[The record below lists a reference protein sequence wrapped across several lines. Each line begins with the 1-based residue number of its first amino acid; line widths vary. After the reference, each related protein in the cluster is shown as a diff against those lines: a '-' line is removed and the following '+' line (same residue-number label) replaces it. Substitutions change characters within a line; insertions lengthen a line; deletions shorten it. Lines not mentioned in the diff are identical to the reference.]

1 VCQLLVCFRRALESR
16 AAVSL
21 AHLLGAHGRRDKA
34 RELCAGI
41 IGQFTDEFATVD
53 LVEAK
58 ALLEHLK

>member
-1 VCQLLVCFRRALESR
+1 
-16 AAVSL
+16 VSL

-53 LVEAK
+53 LVETK